1 MRLLLRL
8 AYINIGLAIIFRDA
22 GDIIT
27 SNICVL
33 SAINSLLTARMLFGQ
48 F

>member
-1 MRLLLRL
+1 MRLLLHL
-8 AYINIGLAIIFRDA
+8 AYINIGLAIIYHNA

-27 SNICVL
+27 SNIYAL
-33 SAINSLLTARMLFGQ
+33 SAVNSLLAARMLFGQ

>member
-1 MRLLLRL
+1 MIVLLHL
-8 AYINIGLAIIFRDA
+8 AYINIGLAIIYHNA

-27 SNICVL
+27 SNMYVL
-33 SAINSLLTARMLFGQ
+33 SAINSLFTARMLFGH